1 MHDLQPLIGDWTIE
15 VSFAPGSGN
24 LSFEWLT
31 GEQFL
36 IQRWSIP
43 QPEAPD
49 GIAIIGPDG
58 DEYVQHYF
66 DSRGVHRTYGLSLR
80 DGVLRLWRDGPDF
93 SQRYTG
99 TFSADG
105 SRIDGTGE
113 IAEDGI
119 TWKKDF
125 DITYKRVA

>member
-1 MHDLQPLIGDWTIE
+1 MHDLRPLVGEWTIE
-15 VSFAPGSGN
+15 VSFAPGSGK
-24 LSFEWLT
+24 LSFEWLE

-36 IQRWSIP
+36 IQRWSVP

-49 GIAIIGPDG
+49 GIAIIGRDG
-58 DEYVQHYF
+58 DAFVQHYF

-80 DGVLRLWRDGPDF
+80 DGVLKLWRDGDDF

-99 TFSADG
+99 TITSDG
-105 SRIDGTGE
+105 SRIDGTWE
-113 IAEDGI
+113 IAEDGV

-125 DITYKRVA
+125 DITYKRVG